1 MILTPELLE
10 KFNACEDG
18 ILIGNQ
24 LGCIGIDG
32 KEAAK
37 ILEQNNHTDYA
48 NWVKRLY
55 ENADALKYSNYYK
68 SIKYLVYDPNQHIY
82 RATSTLES
90 TQLIVDKIIEANQEL
105 DVSHI
110 TVHEEITLLDG
121 VIHRFLIK

>member
-10 KFNACEDG
+10 KFNACEEGVQIG
-18 ILIGNQ
+18 IG
-24 LGCIGIDG
+24 LGCMGIDG
-32 KEAAK
+32 KEA
-37 ILEQNNHTDYA
+37 IEIFETHNYTDYA
-48 NWVKRLY
+48 NWVKGLY